1 VVVVGSSF
9 VSLGQKKAA
18 LVRAGSERHFPFLE
32 ELAGVGDCVS
42 LEMLFEFGE
51 PDFHAVVPGVSVR
64 RDVLGEG
71 AGQGS
76 GFADARPH
84 YVMLVGEARTA
95 SAG

>member
-1 VVVVGSSF
+1 MVVVGSSF
-9 VSLGQKKAA
+9 VSLGEQKAA
-18 LVRAGSERHFPFLE
+18 LVRAGSERHFPVFE
-32 ELAGVGDCVS
+32 ELASVGDRVS
-42 LEMLFEFGE
+42 LEVPFEFGE
-51 PDFHAVVPGVSVR
+51 PDFHALAPGVSVR

-95 SAG
+95 SVG